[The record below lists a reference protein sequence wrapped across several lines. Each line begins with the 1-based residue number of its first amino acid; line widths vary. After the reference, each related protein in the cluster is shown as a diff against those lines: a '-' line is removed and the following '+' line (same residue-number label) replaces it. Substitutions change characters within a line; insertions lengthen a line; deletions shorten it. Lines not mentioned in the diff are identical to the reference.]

1 MLLTYD
7 MYNDTVPR
15 VESYDDNI
23 MVPTLEGSTVSFTC
37 PPGFMLTGPDSATC
51 AESGE
56 WEPDPRGIMCNN
68 SEGLCTKKNHCQ
80 SHTTY

>member
-1 MLLTYD
+1 MTYD

-68 SEGLCTKKNHCQ
+68 SNIIMSSEG
-80 SHTTY
+80 